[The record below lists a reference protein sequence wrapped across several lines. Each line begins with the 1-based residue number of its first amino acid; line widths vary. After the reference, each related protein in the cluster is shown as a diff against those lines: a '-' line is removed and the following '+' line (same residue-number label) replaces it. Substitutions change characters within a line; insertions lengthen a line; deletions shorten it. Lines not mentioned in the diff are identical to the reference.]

1 VSGAAVYLEAATL
14 DDVDALLALERASST
29 HPWTRQGFEGAIHG
43 GAGERVAVLREASRT
58 AAGFCVWQE
67 VADEVHVHNIVIAA
81 AQRRRGLGRRLLAAC
96 LTLAARRG
104 AHRGILDVRAG
115 NRAAL
120 SLYESLGFREVG
132 RRRGYYSEP
141 AEDAVVMEVSLEANG
156 ILKSGEPAC

>member
-14 DDVDALLALERASST
+14 DDVDALVALERASAS

-43 GAGERVAVLREASRT
+43 GAGERVAILREASRA
-58 AAGFCVWQE
+58 AAGYCVWQE
-67 VADEVHVHNIVIAA
+67 VADEVHVHNVVIAPA
-81 AQRRRGLGRRLLAAC
+81 HRRRGLGRRLLTAC

-104 AHRGILDVRAG
+104 AHRAFLDVRAG

-120 SLYESLGFREVG
+120 SLYEGLGFREVG